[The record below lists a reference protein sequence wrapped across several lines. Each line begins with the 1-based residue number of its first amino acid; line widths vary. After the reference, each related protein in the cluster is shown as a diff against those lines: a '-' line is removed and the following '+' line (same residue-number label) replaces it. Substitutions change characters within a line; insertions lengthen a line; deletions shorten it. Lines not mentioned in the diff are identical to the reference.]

1 MEYVEINNLRNDHSS
16 ASDSGSSKRNDILQI
31 CFIPGDKGSLYYW
44 ISTESIGIFTFT
56 SSL

>member
-16 ASDSGSSKRNDILQI
+16 ASDTGSSKRNDILQI

-44 ISTESIGIFTFT
+44 ISTEVDWNFYIY
-56 SSL
+56 